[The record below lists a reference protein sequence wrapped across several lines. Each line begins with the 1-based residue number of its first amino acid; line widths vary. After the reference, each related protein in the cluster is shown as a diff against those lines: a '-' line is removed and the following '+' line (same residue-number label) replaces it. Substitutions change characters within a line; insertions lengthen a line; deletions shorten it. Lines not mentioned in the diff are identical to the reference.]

1 MKGTYEIE
9 FELNELKVLL
19 LKEMLA
25 DYIMDHAYSSQT
37 AIIDTFHDMIEKYEN
52 PEVKNENN

>member
-25 DYIMDHAYSSQT
+25 DYVAERTYTVSDV
-37 AIIDTFHDMIEKYEN
+37 AIDEFRNMIKKYE
-52 PEVKNENN
+52 EKEAE

>member
-9 FELNELKVLL
+9 IELNELKVLL

-25 DYIMDHAYSSQT
+25 DYVVEHTYTVSDA
-37 AIIDTFHDMIEKYEN
+37 AIDEFRSMIKKYEWK
-52 PEVKNENN
+52 EVE